1 MAWIK
6 VRLFIV
12 LGFMFMANN
21 SFAQE
26 SLWKTFSPSAAQSV
40 PSYSGGLSPFPQKQK
55 KVEELEFEKV
65 EPVSDIEVIESDQN
79 LTEEEK
85 RLMLTTSILAEL
97 KAFLAEEAVFI
108 PNLDEVVVEATA
120 KARGEY
126 KALIKKQWMKKGDE
140 IIVPVDEA
148 RDALDLLERLRSVDE
163 HLAET
168 VENAVLDRTSGKGQE
183 VIRIVKIESDRVV
196 MQDSTGQEY
205 VLNFIKA
212 PF

>member
-6 VRLFIV
+6 VRSFIV
-12 LGFMFMANN
+12 VGLMFLANN
-21 SFAQE
+21 AFAQE

-55 KVEELEFEKV
+55 KVVELEFEKV
-65 EPVSDIEVIESDQN
+65 EPVTDIEVIEADSS

-97 KAFLAEEAVFI
+97 KSFLSEESVFI
-108 PNLDEVVVEATA
+108 PNLDDVVVEATA
-120 KARGEY
+120 KAKGEY
-126 KALIKKQWMKKGDE
+126 KALIKRKWMKKGDE
-140 IIVPVDEA
+140 LTVPVDEA

-183 VIRIVKIESDRVV
+183 VISIVQIENDRVI